1 MNQEYQKEIKKESF
15 KNSRLLSSTGYLFF
29 RQWFRIVG
37 EKMRD
42 IVSISKLEIPWQ
54 EFLLI
59 KVRGFLGK
67 WKGKMNY
74 DTNNS

>member
-1 MNQEYQKEIKKESF
+1 
-15 KNSRLLSSTGYLFF
+15 
-29 RQWFRIVG
+29 
-37 EKMRD
+37 MRD